1 MTKLLLTSAGMN
13 MKDELVKILPKP
25 ASQLKLA
32 HIITATKTESNT
44 NYAKRDKQRMID
56 LGFDVEDIDI
66 EGKNEKD
73 LRLLLQ
79 NMDVVSVQG
88 GNTFYLLKQVKL
100 SGFDKVIKDFIAQGK
115 IYIGVSAGS
124 YIACPTIEQ
133 STWKTKASG
142 DFGVTD
148 FTALNLV
155 PFLITAHFKEEYRP
169 LVEKGVKT
177 TKYPV
182 VALSDTQ
189 AVLVENG
196 KWKVVGEGK
205 REFFNGFVEKKD

>member
-25 ASQLKLA
+25 ANQLKLA

-142 DFGVTD
+142 AFGVTD

-155 PFLITAHFKEEYRP
+155 PFLIFAHFTEEVRD
-169 LVEKGVKT
+169 LVEKGT
-177 TKYPV
+177 TSTKYPV

-189 AVLVENG
+189 AVLVEDG
-196 KWKVVGEGK
+196 KWKVVGEGE
-205 REFFNGFVEKKD
+205 REFFNDFKETL

>member
-1 MTKLLLTSAGMN
+1 MKLLLTSAGMN
-13 MKDELVKILPKP
+13 MKDELAKILPKP
-25 ASQLKLA
+25 ANQLKLA

-44 NYAKRDKQRMID
+44 SYAKRDKQRMID

-66 EGKNEKD
+66 EGKNEEN

-79 NMDVVSVQG
+79 GIDIVSVQG
-88 GNTFYLLKQVKL
+88 GNTFYLLKQMRL
-100 SGFDKVIKDFIAQGK
+100 SGFDKVVKDFINQGK

-133 STWKTKASG
+133 STWKKKASG
-142 DFGVTD
+142 NFGLTD
-148 FTALNLV
+148 LTALHLV
-155 PFLITAHFKEEYRP
+155 PFLIFAHFKEEMRG
-169 LVEKGVKT
+169 LVEKGVAS
-177 TKYPV
+177 TKYPL

-189 AVLVENG
+189 AVLVEDG

-205 REFFNGFVEKKD
+205 REFFNGFKETL